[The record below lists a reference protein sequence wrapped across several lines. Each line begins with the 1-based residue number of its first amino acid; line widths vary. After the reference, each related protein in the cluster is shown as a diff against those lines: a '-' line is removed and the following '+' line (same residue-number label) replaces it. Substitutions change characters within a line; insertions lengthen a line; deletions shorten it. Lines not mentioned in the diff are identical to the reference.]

1 MEFKMRLG
9 SKLLQFLSWVIL
21 FLLIMS
27 PIILSAGRIR
37 GSGNLVT
44 IEKDIKDFDQI
55 EISHSFQVTIKYAKD
70 YSVSVQVDDN
80 LKDYV
85 IIEKHGR
92 RLKISLER
100 GFCCSN
106 PHLEAAITLPDIR
119 QLSLSGASSA
129 EISGFEFNHRLDLDL
144 SGASRVDGV
153 LKTGDM
159 DLDLSG
165 ASSIELKG
173 KGRNLGVHASGAS
186 TLRMS
191 EFLVG
196 NARLS
201 LSGASNCLVNI
212 AGELDVHASGSSN
225 VKYCGKGT
233 LGSIEASGCSR
244 IKRI

>member
-1 MEFKMRLG
+1 MKVG
-9 SKLLQFLSWVIL
+9 SKFLQFLSWVIL

-27 PIILSAGRIR
+27 PIILSAGRVR

-44 IEKDIKDFDQI
+44 IEKDLKDFDQI

-70 YSVSVQVDDN
+70 YSVAVQVDDN

-85 IIEKHGR
+85 IIEKHGQ
-92 RLKISLER
+92 RLKIGLEK
-100 GFCCSN
+100 GFSCSN
-106 PHLEAAITLPDIR
+106 PHLAAAITLPDIR
-119 QLSLSGASSA
+119 QLSLSGASTSK
-129 EISGFEFNHRLDLDL
+129 ISGFKFDHSMELEL
-144 SGASRVDGV
+144 SGASRIDGS
-153 LKTGDM
+153 LETGDM

-173 KGRNLGVHASGAS
+173 KGRNLEVHASGAS
-186 TLRMS
+186 TLKMG
-191 EFLVG
+191 EFPVRD
-196 NARLS
+196 ARLS